1 MCVVGRVVGVHGLR
15 GLLRVRPSQPPAP
28 SIAPGRDVLVDD
40 GTPAR
45 RLRIRHAAPHGG
57 VLLVGLEGVDTRTAA
72 EALHGASLLVPLA
85 ELPPPGPDEFYWQ
98 EVLGFAVE
106 TPGGERVGCVAG
118 TMTTGLHDVWIV
130 REGEREHLLP
140 VVSEVVREIDRAGRR
155 IVVSP
160 LPGLLE

>member
-15 GLLRVRPSQPPAP
+15 GLLRIRPSQPPAP
-28 SIAPGRDVLVDD
+28 SLAPGREVLLDD
-40 GTPAR
+40 RTPPR
-45 RLRIRHAAPHGG
+45 RLRVRHASPHGG
-57 VLLVGLEGVDTRTAA
+57 IVLVGLDGIDTRTAA
-72 EALHGASLLVPLA
+72 EELRGVNVLVPLD

-98 EVLGFAVE
+98 ELLGFVVE
-106 TPGGERVGCVAG
+106 TVGGDRVGQVAG

-140 VVSEVVREIDRAGRR
+140 VVAEVVREIDRAGRR
-155 IVVSP
+155 IVITP